1 MKTNTASLFNII
13 LIAVATI
20 ALTVATVSVTY
31 GQNTTDVEQVKDY
44 LNQAMQAID
53 IGNNTQALKLVEQAS
68 DQLENMTGIVTAG
81 EESEEDEEDEED
93 EESEEDEEDEEGGG
107 NEDTDE

>member
-1 MKTNTASLFNII
+1 MKTSTASLSNII

-20 ALTVATVSVTY
+20 ALTVDTISVTY

-53 IGNNTQALKLVEQAS
+53 SGNNTEALRLVEQAS
-68 DQLENMTGIVTAG
+68 DQLENITGVVTEG
-81 EESEEDEEDEED
+81 EEGEDGL
-93 EESEEDEEDEEGGG
+93 EGKDK
-107 NEDTDE
+107 EDTDE

>member
-20 ALTVATVSVTY
+20 TLTVCAVSVTY

-68 DQLENMTGIVTAG
+68 DELENMTGVVTVG
-81 EESEEDEEDEED
+81 EEGDEDEEGEDEDEEDEI
-93 EESEEDEEDEEGGG
+93 GGG

>member
-13 LIAVATI
+13 LIALATI
-20 ALTVATVSVTY
+20 ALTVSTVSVTY
-31 GQNTTDVEQVKDY
+31 GQNTTDLEQVKDY
-44 LNQAMQAID
+44 LIQAMHAID

-68 DQLENMTGIVTAG
+68 DQLENMTGTVTVG
-81 EESEEDEEDEED
+81 EEGEEG
-93 EESEEDEEDEEGGG
+93 EEDEEGGG

>member
-1 MKTNTASLFNII
+1 MKTNTASLLNII

-20 ALTVATVSVTY
+20 ALTVGTVSITY

-68 DQLENMTGIVTAG
+68 DQLENMTGVVTVG
-81 EESEEDEEDEED
+81 EEGE
-93 EESEEDEEDEEGGG
+93 G

>member
-1 MKTNTASLFNII
+1 MKTSTASLSNII

-20 ALTVATVSVTY
+20 ALTVDTISITY

-53 IGNNTQALKLVEQAS
+53 SGNNTEALKLVEQAS
-68 DQLENMTGIVTAG
+68 DQLENITGVVT
-81 EESEEDEEDEED
+81 
-93 EESEEDEEDEEGGG
+93 
-107 NEDTDE
+107 